1 MGNEIEQNQ
10 NLEPMKLCKVPA
22 FETSYSPNLISRK
35 IRQAVNFCSIPDQD
49 VDITEEAVQTLKLKE
64 EGTTK
69 VVEEGAFTISSTVG
83 IESSKDGTDATSKK
97 SEAKD
102 DITINCPSPR
112 FGSLMA
118 IDKGLLYLFG
128 GMVEDSN
135 DKQLTHKDFYA
146 LGTVIQI
153 YTVFSKYVIFAKIT
167 IFFLDEFD
175 TSKLDKWSFKSV
187 KIIFKDCLILD
198 HCMFFVSDI
207 HKMDEWETL
216 IESDIK
222 TLKLEDSDLS
232 DDDEDDE
239 SDSDEDS
246 EEMDVS

>member
-1 MGNEIEQNQ
+1 MDHCI
-10 NLEPMKLCKVPA
+10 
-22 FETSYSPNLISRK
+22 FSFT
-35 IRQAVNFCSIPDQD
+35 DQE

-69 VVEEGAFTISSTVG
+69 VVEEGAFTISSTIG
-83 IESSKDGTDATSKK
+83 IESSKDGTDTTLKK
-97 SEAKD
+97 LEAKD
-102 DITINCPSPR
+102 DIVINCPSPR
-112 FGSLMA
+112 FGALMA

-146 LGTVIQI
+146 LGTVSQI
-153 YTVFSKYVIFAKIT
+153 YTGLSNYWLFHDYV
-167 IFFLDEFD
+167 
-175 TSKLDKWSFKSV
+175 SF
-187 KIIFKDCLILD
+187 
-198 HCMFFVSDI
+198 SDI

-232 DDDEDDE
+232 DDEEDE
-239 SDSDEDS
+239 SDSDDDS
-246 EEMDVS
+246 EDMDVS